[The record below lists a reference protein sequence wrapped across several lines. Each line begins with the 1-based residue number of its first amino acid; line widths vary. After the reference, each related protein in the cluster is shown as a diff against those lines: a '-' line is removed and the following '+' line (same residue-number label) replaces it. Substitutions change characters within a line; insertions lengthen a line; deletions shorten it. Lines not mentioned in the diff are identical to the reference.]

1 MNPSVYLPHR
11 NAERFRPGK
20 EGYKMKI
27 EHTEWA
33 SKHNWFI
40 SAGVVASQ
48 EGNTWGVLVIDSLT
62 GDFVTITDYQKL
74 REWVGY

>member
-1 MNPSVYLPHR
+1 
-11 NAERFRPGK
+11 
-20 EGYKMKI
+20 MKI

-33 SKHNWFI
+33 SKHDWFI

-48 EGNTWGVLVIDSLT
+48 KGNTWGVLVIDSIT

-74 REWVGY
+74 REWAGY